1 MNTKLTRRSIPVL
14 AIGGV
19 ILLVLAFAPVL
30 LDSFFVFLL
39 TRILFMGLTA
49 MSLYVLMGLGNML
62 SFAQMGFF
70 GITAYGIGITAT
82 KLGWNFTVSVL
93 FGLALVLAVTA
104 VFALIAI
111 RTHGNYFL
119 MITLAFGQMLYLAA
133 LQWVELTGGFSGTTA
148 IPVWS
153 FAAHRNPL
161 YYFILTIVLVCYLF
175 LKRLNVSPFGTALQG
190 VRDNE
195 KKMAALGFNT
205 QLIRYSAILL
215 SSLLA
220 GLSGMM
226 SVLFYTMISP
236 NTLVMTNS
244 IMILFMV
251 LVGGKDKLEGAL
263 LGSCVYLVMQ
273 DFVSQWTER
282 YQIIIGVFFILVV
295 LFLPKGFLG
304 IRWRG
309 GKRVRI
315 SSSLPLSR

>member
-1 MNTKLTRRSIPVL
+1 MK
-14 AIGGV
+14 IGINRKSAPTLIIGMG
-19 ILLVLAFAPVL
+19 ILLILALAPAFI
-30 LDSFFVFLL
+30 DSFFVFLL
-39 TRILFMGLTA
+39 TRILFMGLAA

-70 GITAYGIGITAT
+70 GITAYSIGITAT
-82 KLGWNFTVSVL
+82 KFGWNFSVSVL
-93 FGLALVLAVTA
+93 FGLCMVLAVAA

-111 RTHGNYFL
+111 RTRGNYFL

-153 FAAHRNPL
+153 FATQRNPL
-161 YYFILTIVLVCYLF
+161 YYFILIVVLACYLF
-175 LKRLNVSPFGTALQG
+175 LKRMIQSPFGTVLQG
-190 VRDNE
+190 VRDNQ
-195 KKMAALGFNT
+195 KKMAALGYNT
-205 QLIRYSAILL
+205 QLIRYIAILL

-220 GLSGMM
+220 GLAGMM

-251 LVGGKDKLEGAL
+251 LVGGQDKLEGAL
-263 LGSCVYLVMQ
+263 LGSCIYLVMQ

-295 LFLPKGFLG
+295 LFLPRGFLG
-304 IRWRG
+304 IQWRG
-309 GKRVRI
+309 RKSGQLVLPNA
-315 SSSLPLSR
+315 SLK